1 MESKIKYLI
10 LTRQVFLDR
19 VQTQEEI
26 HRLIEE
32 CFSDK
37 KQITLEDYYKINE
50 DISSEMFL
58 SVFYSFVKI

>member
-1 MESKIKYLI
+1 M
-10 LTRQVFLDR
+10 FLDR